1 MAIEHETLLSIR
13 ESNRRNTRMILDRP
27 IGVAGAGSIGCFVGG
42 MLAAAGRRVTLL
54 ARARV
59 IQEIEDN
66 GLRLTGTGG
75 FERRIAP
82 DRLTLT

>member
-1 MAIEHETLLSIR
+1 
-13 ESNRRNTRMILDRP
+13 
-27 IGVAGAGSIGCFVGG
+27 
-42 MLAAAGRRVTLL
+42 
-54 ARARV
+54 V

-82 DRLTLT
+82 DSLTLAENPQEVP